1 MPTIRQKTAPRL
13 PRPAARYWKGK
24 APKGLVE
31 AESDSDVDETQESKP
46 QENGDVQIRDVGDI
60 GMGVSGEEDE
70 DEGMQIPKA
79 IVDSKGKSISVA
91 LKDVSVS
98 KEGKVIVAGRLESG
112 KTEMEGQKG
121 VFLILAELIRSVS
134 ISLTI
139 L

>member
-1 MPTIRQKTAPRL
+1 MATIRPKPAPRL

-24 APKGLVE
+24 APKGLAEV
-31 AESDSDVDETQESKP
+31 ESDSDVDEAQESKI
-46 QENGDVQIRDVGDI
+46 QEDGDVQIRDIGDI
-60 GMGVSGEEDE
+60 EIGASGEEDE
-70 DEGMQIPKA
+70 DMGIQVSKTRA
-79 IVDSKGKSISVA
+79 DVKGKSISVA

-121 VFLILAELIRSVS
+121 VSLPSELIRL
-134 ISLTI
+134 ITI